1 MDTGARIGL
10 SDRAARELKD
20 QGRDDLQGAVAEAI
34 GNISGSHR
42 GRPVDEVGAV
52 LIEAITSATR
62 TKDLLSP
69 EAISELATQIGHHS
83 RHA

>member
-1 MDTGARIGL
+1 MDTGARVGI

-34 GNISGSHR
+34 GNISASHR

-52 LIEAITSATR
+52 LSEAITSATR
-62 TKDLLSP
+62 LPGLLSD
-69 EAISELATQIGHHS
+69 EAIAELATQIGYHA

>member
-1 MDTGARIGL
+1 MDTGGRVGL

-20 QGRDDLQGAVAEAI
+20 QGRDDLQGTVAEAI
-34 GNISGSHR
+34 GNISGSHK

-52 LIEAITSATR
+52 LTEAITSATHMPG
-62 TKDLLSP
+62 LLSP
-69 EAISELATQIGHHS
+69 EAISELATQIGHHA